1 MKNLL
6 AVLIFLGLT
15 LPAAAGQVKGYVYDP
30 DGSLYKSSTYVV
42 TVRVFDSS
50 TGVKLVE
57 GIAATDASFNVIFD
71 SLKVT
76 TTGDKGRLVYVTFS
90 KKSRTTEVN
99 PSSSG
104 GTGTQVG
111 GLLGVPA
118 VTHTLHVV
126 VPGD

>member
-6 AVLIFLGLT
+6 ACF
-15 LPAAAGQVKGYVYDP
+15 AALLLSSSASAGQVKGYVYNP
-30 DGSLYKSSTYVV
+30 DGTLYKSSTFPV
-42 TVRVFDSS
+42 TVRVFDAA
-50 TGVKLVE
+50 TGTKLVE
-57 GIAATDASFNVIFD
+57 GIADTSAYFLVTFD

-76 TTGDKGRLVYVTFS
+76 TTGDKARTVTVTFE
-90 KKSRTTEVN
+90 KKIRTTEVN
-99 PSSSG
+99 PTSSG

-126 VPGD
+126 VTGD